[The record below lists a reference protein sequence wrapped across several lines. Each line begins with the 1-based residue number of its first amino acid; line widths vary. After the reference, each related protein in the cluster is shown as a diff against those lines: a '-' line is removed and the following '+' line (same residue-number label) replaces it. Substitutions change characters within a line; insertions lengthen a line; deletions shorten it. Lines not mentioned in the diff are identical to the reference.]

1 MSKEE
6 TLKEIS
12 TRTKLVT
19 VSLGSGNGGDVNY
32 LFMCDICGENEV
44 APRHAIKYGN
54 LLDLHKKVQ
63 KERVSAFKEFKL
75 DVIKNKFPSK
85 KYSISI
91 EKKELMNFKKYL
103 SNFGNERTHEI
114 LFWIVL
120 KQNKI
125 VKR

>member
-1 MSKEE
+1 MENAGAFSVEAEVIAEE

-63 KERVSAFKEFKL
+63 KERVSAF
-75 DVIKNKFPSK
+75 N
-85 KYSISI
+85 
-91 EKKELMNFKKYL
+91 YL
-103 SNFGNERTHEI
+103 QWEN
-114 LFWIVL
+114 IVL
-120 KQNKI
+120 RIFGIYSEFVRNFI
-125 VKR
+125 GI